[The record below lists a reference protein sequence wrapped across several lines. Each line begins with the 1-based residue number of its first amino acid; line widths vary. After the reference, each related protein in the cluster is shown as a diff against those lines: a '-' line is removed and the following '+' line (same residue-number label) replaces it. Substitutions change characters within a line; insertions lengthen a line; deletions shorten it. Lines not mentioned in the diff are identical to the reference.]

1 MLDIFVVQE
10 YLHIGNERYVTVKSF
25 NGQTRVDIRQYDKFG
40 DKIYP
45 TKSGVHLCR
54 SQFVNLLDLEKEIDN
69 DVSEFR
75 NKTVESFKYHL
86 GDEVYV
92 TATVGFPLVHIRLHY
107 KNEDMSVALPT
118 KVGVALR
125 FDEWD
130 ALVNIL
136 EKVQKLIDKM

>member
-1 MLDIFVVQE
+1 MEI
-10 YLHIGNERYVTVKSF
+10 RYIPQKA
-25 NGQTRVDIRQYDKFG
+25 K
-40 DKIYP
+40 
-45 TKSGVHLCR
+45 VHLCR
-54 SQFVNLLDLEKEIDN
+54 SQFVNLLNLAKDIDN

-75 NKTVESFKYHL
+75 NKTVESFKHHI

-92 TATVGFPLVHIRLHY
+92 TANVRFPLVHIRLHY
-107 KNEDMSVALPT
+107 KNEDMPTALPT

-136 EKVQKLIDKM
+136 ENVQKLVDRM